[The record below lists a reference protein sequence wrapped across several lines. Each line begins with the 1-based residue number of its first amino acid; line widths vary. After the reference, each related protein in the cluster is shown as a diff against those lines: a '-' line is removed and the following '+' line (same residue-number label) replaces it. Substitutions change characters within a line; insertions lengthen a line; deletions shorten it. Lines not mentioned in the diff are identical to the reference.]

1 MPRFDEV
8 ARLKELEQKALPAWK
23 IVEQEIETQIVSGDE
38 EIFDDGSSHSE
49 YYSNFG
55 ADDPNINLAVDLRN
69 AAPWLLE
76 VLACFQP
83 GDDEILEL
91 FETYLAA
98 HRPGG
103 HLIEDGPTTADGI
116 DCIRRLRRAMEIMEG
131 QE

>member
-1 MPRFDEV
+1 MTRFEEV
-8 ARLKELEQKALPAWK
+8 TRMKELEQKALPAWK

-69 AAPWLLE
+69 AAPWLLAAA
-76 VLACFQP
+76 ACFQP
-83 GDDEILEL
+83 GDAEILRL
-91 FETYLAA
+91 MRNYLAA
-98 HRPGG
+98 HKPDG
-103 HLIEDGPTTADGI
+103 HLLENGPSTACGV
-116 DCIRRLRRAMEIMEG
+116 DCMARMLKAAEIMEG

>member
-1 MPRFDEV
+1 MTRFEEV
-8 ARLKELEQKALPAWK
+8 TRMKELEQKALPAWK
-23 IVEQEIETQIVSGDE
+23 IVEQDIETQIVSGDE

-76 VLACFQP
+76 ALACFQP
-83 GDDEILEL
+83 GDAERIRTVL
-91 FETYLAA
+91 LALNDPIWA
-98 HRPGG
+98 SCVEVLTRHQK
-103 HLIEDGPTTADGI
+103 A
-116 DCIRRLRRAMEIMEG
+116 AAIMGG